1 MKKALL
7 TIAVVI
13 AALSTQAQEGNFR
26 VGLSGGVNS
35 TWLMNKNVF
44 DANDALDIAATFGGR
59 FGVDAIYSF
68 NEKIGVGVGF
78 NFVSRN
84 SQKYTG
90 DNTGLDGDLTT
101 KLNYFDIPLMLR
113 LTSSGGTYFEI
124 GPQFG
129 FLTSAEESYE
139 GDSLSTWDYDD
150 VDIKNSFE
158 TTNIALVFG
167 FGVDIDVTEN
177 IFITTGLRLGYGFTD
192 VTKEYKNDLEF
203 YQDNPEALTNNAYYL
218 STSAAQVDDKG
229 KQNYE
234 KTSRV
239 FGGLHIGVS
248 YKFGKSK
255 GTSTS
260 TPK

>member
-13 AALSTQAQEGNFR
+13 VALSVQAQNVRIG
-26 VGLSGGVNS
+26 VSGGVNS

-44 DANDALDIAATFGGR
+44 DQNDGLDIAATFGGR
-59 FGVDAIYSF
+59 FGIDAIYSF
-68 NEKIGVGVGF
+68 SEKIGIGIGF

-90 DNTGLDGDLTT
+90 DKTINGPGIVLPGDLTT
-101 KLNYFDIPLMLR
+101 KLNYFDIPIMLR

-129 FLTSAEESYE
+129 FLTKAEETFE
-139 GDSLSTWDYDD
+139 GDGNSTFDYSDYD
-150 VDIKNSFE
+150 VKNAFE
-158 TTNIALVFG
+158 STNIGLVLG

-177 IFITTGLRLGYGFTD
+177 IFITTGIRLGYGFSD
-192 VTKEYKNDLEF
+192 VTKEYSSGTEMLI
-203 YQDNPEALTNNAYYL
+203 DNPDAAFPPYAYYL
-218 STSAAQVDDKG
+218 TTSAAHTDDG
-229 KQNYE
+229 GDFNYE

-239 FGGLHIGVS
+239 FGGLNIGVS
-248 YKFGKSK
+248 YKFGGSSK
-255 GTSTS
+255 
-260 TPK
+260 